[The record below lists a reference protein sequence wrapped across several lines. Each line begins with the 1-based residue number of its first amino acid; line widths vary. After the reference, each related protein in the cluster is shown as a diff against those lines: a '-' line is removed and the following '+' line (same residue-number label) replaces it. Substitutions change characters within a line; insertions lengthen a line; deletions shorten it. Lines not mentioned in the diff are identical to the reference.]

1 MELNFNKT
9 STEETITYKGGNI
22 PGVPVGEAI
31 PVSEFIAAYLEY
43 ASVSL
48 DLSTELDASNVI
60 VNVSAGGCDD
70 GITDVYGYSWLTN
83 TSGIHYN
90 WDVSDLG
97 QSLTGEAGVRSH
109 RVMLTSSDPTKGKLV
124 DTANPVGAVQIQLSD
139 FPLTAKVES
148 VISTKCG
155 NKTFEAIHTLTNPT
169 DTYKTSIYLE
179 SREVSPSRTLTEKLA
194 EMERRLTLAER
205 TITVDGKP
213 FNVQEAIVYLANKMG
228 E

>member
-48 DLSTELDASNVI
+48 DLSTELDADNVI
-60 VNVSAGGCDD
+60 VNASTGGCAD
-70 GITDVYGYSWLTN
+70 GVTEIYGYSWLTN
-83 TSGIHYN
+83 TSGIQYN
-90 WDVSDLG
+90 WDLSGLG
-97 QSLTGEAGVRSH
+97 EGLPVEAGIRSH
-109 RVMLTSSDPTKGKLV
+109 RVILTSSTPTKGRLI
-124 DTANPVGAVQIQLSD
+124 DTANPVGAVQVQLSD
-139 FPLTAKVES
+139 FPLTVKVES
-148 VISTKCG
+148 VVSTKCG
-155 NKTFEAIHTLTNPT
+155 NKTFEAFDTLTNPT

-179 SREVSPSRTLTEKLA
+179 SREVSPTRTLTEKLA

-205 TITVDGKP
+205 TVTVDGKS
-213 FNVQEAIVYLANKMG
+213 FSIQEAIIYLANKMG